1 MVTVLLHHLTFPFLI
16 YPVFHFSSLF
26 FPRHSFIV
34 PLVHQT
40 IFLLKMLLNVL
51 ASDLSLI
58 TAPSSDRT
66 GLHNIVLNLMKASNF
81 TVMIQTT
88 IGPYQSTAWSW
99 YMMSYA
105 LLGGQYRNTDPPAMF
120 ML

>member
-1 MVTVLLHHLTFPFLI
+1 
-16 YPVFHFSSLF
+16 
-26 FPRHSFIV
+26 
-34 PLVHQT
+34 
-40 IFLLKMLLNVL
+40 MLLNVL

-58 TAPSSDRT
+58 TADYSSKHQWSSGRIVPCHGTDPGSIPGCSRAPSSDRT

-88 IGPYQSTAWSW
+88 IGPYQNTAWSW

>member
-1 MVTVLLHHLTFPFLI
+1 
-16 YPVFHFSSLF
+16 
-26 FPRHSFIV
+26 
-34 PLVHQT
+34 
-40 IFLLKMLLNVL
+40 MLLNVL

-88 IGPYQSTAWSW
+88 IGPYQNTAWSW

>member
-1 MVTVLLHHLTFPFLI
+1 MCWP
-16 YPVFHFSSLF
+16 
-26 FPRHSFIV
+26 
-34 PLVHQT
+34 QT
-40 IFLLKMLLNVL
+40 C
-51 ASDLSLI
+51 LI
-58 TAPSSDRT
+58 TELTNSDRT

-88 IGPYQSTAWSW
+88 TGPYQNTAGSW